1 MKLLQESTRRLS
13 RLTFSSWGLTNSTSP
28 FACLLRCEE
37 DPVWK
42 TIKFKYHQEV
52 KKPNGD
58 QYAADSIFYLVLGIQ
73 EYLFEVSIIE
83 QWYNFA
89 SWCTISRD
97 RGDVLFDWVIVH
109 HSLIWPEWADR
120 QYLHGHVLRPLH
132 IGASWSCQGLQASCE
147 LFHSKH
153 SKLSKHT

>member
-37 DPVWK
+37 GLVWQ
-42 TIKFKYHQEV
+42 TIKFKCLQEV

-58 QYAADSIFYLVLGIQ
+58 QYAADSIYYLVLGIQ

-83 QWYNFA
+83 Q
-89 SWCTISRD
+89 SWCTIKRN
-97 RGDVLFDWVIVH
+97 RGDVLFEWLSVH
-109 HSLIWPEWADR
+109 HSFLWPERADW

-147 LFHSKH
+147 LFHIKPI
-153 SKLSKHT
+153 